1 MKATVAYF
9 SMEIGVSSSIPTYAG
24 GLGVLAG
31 DTIRSAADLEINMV
45 AVTLL
50 HRYGYFL
57 QHLDDTGWQTEEPNF
72 WSIEEQLEQLPV
84 TITVKIENRD
94 VQVRAWRYQ
103 VKGISGYK
111 VPVYFL
117 DTDVASNSQIDRNL
131 THYLY
136 GGDTNYRLCQEIVLG
151 IGGVKMLRKL
161 GYSHIDRFHMNEGH
175 ASLLVIELL
184 AEDAKAL
191 NGNTI
196 NKNVMASVHEKCV
209 FTTHTPVQAGH
220 DQFPFEIADRF
231 LQQYPIY
238 AQLDKETIGT
248 TSLNLTSLALNNS
261 YYINGVAKKH
271 REVSQKMYAH
281 YVIHAIT
288 NGVHTAKWASD
299 AHHHLFDKFIPGWQE
314 DNTSLRCAISIP
326 LDDIWNAH
334 IEAKKE
340 LLEYINE
347 FSPSSFD
354 IDTLTIGFARRVTLY
369 KRHDLLFYDI
379 EKLNQIAESTG
390 ELQIVFAGKAHP
402 HDLPGKDII
411 QKLYRLKYKLN
422 PKIKFIFLNDYNIGL
437 GKLLTAGVDLWL
449 NTPLAPQ
456 EASGTSGMK
465 AAING
470 VPSFSILDGW
480 WVEGCIENITGWSI
494 GDGELHTSIT
504 EINRMDADHLYNK
517 LQNVIMP
524 KYYQDR
530 SAYIEVMRHC
540 ISINA
545 SYFNTERM
553 LNQYVT
559 KAYFR

>member
-9 SMEIGVSSSIPTYAG
+9 SMEIGISSSIPTYAG

-31 DTIRSAADLEINMV
+31 DTIRSAADLNINMV

-50 HRYGYFL
+50 DHYGYFL
-57 QHLDDTGWQTEEPNF
+57 QHLDETGWQTEEPNF
-72 WSIEEQLEQLPV
+72 WSVEEQLEELST
-84 TITVKIENRD
+84 TITVKIEDRD
-94 VQVRAWRYQ
+94 VQVRAWRLKI
-103 VKGISGYK
+103 KGINGYE
-111 VPVYFL
+111 VPVFFL
-117 DTDVASNSQIDRNL
+117 DTDLASNAQIDRNL

-136 GGDTNYRLCQEIVLG
+136 GGDLNYRLSQEVVLG
-151 IGGVKMLRKL
+151 IGGVKMLRAI
-161 GYSHIDRFHMNEGH
+161 GYSQIDRFHMNEGH
-175 ASLLVIELL
+175 ASLLVLELL
-184 AEDAKAL
+184 AEDAKTL

-196 NKNVMASVHEKCV
+196 NQKVLASVHEKCV
-209 FTTHTPVQAGH
+209 FTTHTPVPAGH
-220 DQFPFEIADRF
+220 DQFPFDIADRV

-238 AQLDKETIGT
+238 AQLDKSTVGD

-271 REVSQKMYAH
+271 QEISQKMYTH

-288 NGVHTAKWASD
+288 NGVHAAKWASD
-299 AHHHLFDKFIPGWQE
+299 AHHQLFDQHIPGWRE
-314 DNTSLRCAISIP
+314 DNTSLRCAMSVP
-326 LDDIWNAH
+326 LQDIWNAH

-347 FSPSSFD
+347 MSTSKFD
-354 IDTLTIGFARRVTLY
+354 VETLTIGFARRVTLY
-369 KRHDLLFYDI
+369 KRHDLLFFDVA
-379 EKLNQIAESTG
+379 KLNQIANSNG
-390 ELQIVFAGKAHP
+390 PIQIVFAGKAHP
-402 HDLPGKDII
+402 HDQPGKEII
-411 QKLYRLKYKLN
+411 QKIYRLTSNLN
-422 PKIKFIFLNDYNIGL
+422 AKIKFIFLNDYNIGL

-465 AAING
+465 AAVNG

-494 GDGELHTSIT
+494 GDGEMHASIT
-504 EINRMDADHLYNK
+504 ETNQSDADNLYRK

-524 KYYQDR
+524 LYYTNRD
-530 SAYIEVMRHC
+530 AYIEIMRHT
-540 ISINA
+540 ISVNA

>member
-9 SMEIGVSSSIPTYAG
+9 SMEIGISSSIPTYAG

-57 QHLDDTGWQTEEPNF
+57 QHLDAAGRQTEEPNY
-72 WSIEEQLEQLPV
+72 WSVEEQLEQLPAS
-84 TITVKIENRD
+84 IILKISDRD
-94 VQVRAWRYQ
+94 VQVRAWRYR
-103 VKGISGYK
+103 VKGITGHE

-117 DTDVASNSQIDRNL
+117 DTDNAANSQQDRNL

-136 GGDTNYRLCQEIVLG
+136 GGDGNYRLCQEVVLG
-151 IGGVKMLRKL
+151 IGGVKMLRAM
-161 GYSHIDRFHMNEGH
+161 GYSQIDRFHMNEGH

-184 AEDAKAL
+184 TEYAKSM

-196 NKNVMASVHEKCV
+196 NQQVLASVHEKCV
-209 FTTHTPVQAGH
+209 FTTHTPVPAGH
-220 DQFPFEIADRF
+220 DQFPFDLADQI
-231 LQQYPIY
+231 LQKYPIY
-238 AQLDKETIGT
+238 AQLDKETLGA

-271 REVSQKMYAH
+271 REVSQKMYSH

-288 NGVHTAKWASD
+288 NGVHAAKWASD
-299 AHHHLFDKFIPGWQE
+299 AHHQLFDKYIPGWRE
-314 DNTSLRCAISIP
+314 DNTSLRCAISVP
-326 LDDIWNAH
+326 LQDIWNAH

-347 FSPSSFD
+347 VSLNTFNIETF
-354 IDTLTIGFARRVTLY
+354 TIGFARRVTLY
-369 KRHDLLFYDI
+369 KRNDLLFHDI
-379 EKLNQIAESTG
+379 DQLNQIAATTG
-390 ELQIVFAGKAHP
+390 ALQIVYAGKAHP
-402 HDLPGKDII
+402 HDEPGKDII
-411 QKLYRLKYKLN
+411 QKIYRLQNKLN
-422 PKIKFIFLNDYNIGL
+422 SKIKFIFLNDYNIGL

-494 GDGELHTSIT
+494 GNGELHTSIT
-504 EINRMDADHLYNK
+504 EINRSDADHLYNK
-517 LQNVIMP
+517 LQKIIIP
-524 KYYQDR
+524 LYYQNKDR
-530 SAYIEVMRHC
+530 YIDIMRHT
-540 ISINA
+540 ISVNA